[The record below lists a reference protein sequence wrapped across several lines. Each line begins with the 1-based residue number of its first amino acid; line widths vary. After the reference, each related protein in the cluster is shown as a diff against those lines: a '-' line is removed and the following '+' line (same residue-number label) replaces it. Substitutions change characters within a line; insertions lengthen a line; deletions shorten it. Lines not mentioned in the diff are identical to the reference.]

1 MSRLKKVQQYAIQWL
16 DYHNHDSKYISKDLN
31 VPENTI
37 IKFLEKNRLINTK
50 NKIKTSS
57 SITGKVK
64 NKNLMITRSPETR
77 CAKNSSIK
85 FQPIKNEKE
94 I

>member
-16 DYHNHDSKYISKDLN
+16 DYHNHDSKHISKELN
-31 VPENTI
+31 ISENTV

-50 NKIKTSS
+50 NNIKTSS
-57 SITGKVK
+57 SIVGRVK
-64 NKNLMITRSPETR
+64 NKNLIITKSNETKR
-77 CAKNSSIK
+77 TENSSIK